1 MGIDYAETMHRW
13 SQAFERNLA
22 AVRAQGFDERF
33 IRIWRMYL
41 AYCEAGFREQRTD
54 VKQWTLC
61 ARS

>member
-1 MGIDYAETMHRW
+1 MHRW
-13 SQAFERNLA
+13 SQAFERNLDT
-22 AVRAQGFDERF
+22 VRAQGFDERF

-61 ARS
+61 AQS